1 MLLGICDESLLKPS
15 SHSSSVSIV
24 VSLSAKNAKLIL
36 IHESQNSLLNSSVLF
51 MY

>member
-15 SHSSSVSIV
+15 SHSPSVSIV